1 MLYFPYILS
10 FTAFWNAEAGFVT
23 ADNTNYVKYYRY
35 FFVEISYRSI
45 RVLTIQPLLSKK
57 IFFYACGSRY
67 SPILKN

>member
-35 FFVEISYRSI
+35 FCVEISHLSI
-45 RVLTIQPLLSKK
+45 GVLTIQPLLSKE
-57 IFFYACGSRY
+57 IFSSMRAEDAIPQY
-67 SPILKN
+67 